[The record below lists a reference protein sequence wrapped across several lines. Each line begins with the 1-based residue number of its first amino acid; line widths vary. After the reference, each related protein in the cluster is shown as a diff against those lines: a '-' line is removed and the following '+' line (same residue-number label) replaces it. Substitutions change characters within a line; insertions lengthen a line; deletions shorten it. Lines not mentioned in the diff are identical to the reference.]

1 MAAYELL
8 REGRLEEALTALK
21 DQIRRDAANP
31 KHRVFLFQ
39 LLAVQG
45 DWQRALTQLN
55 TVAELD
61 PQTSAMAQMY
71 RTAVECEALRS
82 EVFRGN
88 RSPLILGEPEPW
100 VALLIQALGHVAA
113 GEFNQA
119 RRLQMEAFDLAP
131 VSAGTIDDQPFEWLA
146 DADSRLGPVL
156 EAIVNGAYYWIPFH
170 RIRQIDLEPPVDL
183 RDVVWTAAHF
193 TWTNGG
199 EMVGLIPT
207 RYVGSELSADSALL
221 MSRKTDWN
229 DLGQGYF
236 VGSGQRMLTTDTGDF
251 SLMDARK
258 VLFHPVSDVS

>member
-1 MAAYELL
+1 MSAYDLL
-8 REGRLEEALTALK
+8 REGRLEEAFAELK
-21 DQIRRDAANP
+21 GQILRDATNP

-39 LLAVQG
+39 LLAVRG

-61 PQTSAMAQMY
+61 PQTSDMAQMY

-88 RSPLILGEPEPW
+88 RSPLILGQPEPW
-100 VALLIQALGHVAA
+100 VAMLIQALGHVAT
-113 GEFNQA
+113 GRFDQA
-119 RRLQMEAFDLAP
+119 RRLQDEAFDLAP

-156 EAIVNGAYYWIPFH
+156 ETIVNGAYYWIPFH
-170 RIRQIDLEPPVDL
+170 RIRRIDLEPPVDL

-207 RYVGSELSADSALL
+207 RYVGSELSADSSIL
-221 MSRKTDWN
+221 MSRKTDWS
-229 DLGQGYF
+229 DLGHGYF

-258 VLFHPVSDVS
+258 VVFHPVTDIS